1 MPALRLFGRKWL
13 AASDDLVFP
22 CLFEVVFRV
31 VWLILFGV
39 AVEQSWQTINQCADG
54 RLPVQ
59 IYLLGCLALVVINIL
74 LSALLVNRS
83 AQVSELGER
92 EGRRRRDGIDSNRIE
107 LNGPICGW
115 LIDVTR

>member
-31 VWLILFGV
+31 VWLILFTF
-39 AVEQSWQTINQCADG
+39 AVGQSWQTIDQCSDG
-54 RLPVQ
+54 RLSVQ
-59 IYLLGCLALVVINIL
+59 IYLLGSLALVAINIL

-83 AQVSELGER
+83 AQVR
-92 EGRRRRDGIDSNRIE
+92 EGRPWGFAVIRLCDTVN
-107 LNGPICGW
+107 
-115 LIDVTR
+115 